1 MSTTLEDIKVNVKIK
16 LAGLWIALMF
26 FYAYND
32 ILSFFRKDIMDE
44 ILTGKVGGIEIDQL
58 FLFAAGILMA
68 IPIFMIFL
76 SLILPAVYN
85 RWVNII
91 VGIFHIIVLLGS
103 LLVPGDTWIN
113 YALYEVL
120 EAIFIIL
127 IIWFAW
133 AWPKSTSA

>member
-1 MSTTLEDIKVNVKIK
+1 MDNLEDIKVNVKIK

-32 ILSFFRKDIMDE
+32 ILSFFRKDIADE
-44 ILTGKVGGIEIDQL
+44 VLTGKVGGVEINQT

-76 SLILPAVYN
+76 SLILKAEWN

-91 VGIFHIIVLLGS
+91 VGLFHIVVLVGS
-103 LLVPGDTWIN
+103 LLVPGDLWIN
-113 YALYEVL
+113 YALYMFL
-120 EAIFIIL
+120 EGVFIIL
-127 IIWFAW
+127 IIWYAW
-133 AWPKSTSA
+133 TWPEMTSN